1 MAKVATPK
9 YWFVGVSVDSLYAVL
24 STLASGPLS
33 WKQLLEAVIGKA
45 YFKSSEQNVD
55 TIVYQHM
62 AVARLLDL
70 ARTSKATHRL
80 ARSGFTFITETAE
93 DLKRSILRNL
103 VFDNTNTP
111 SPLGKFMAFF
121 NDALYRT
128 HDDFV
133 RSANAIVIEY
143 QSSRNSR
150 VLGIDGTEIACLS
163 SRAHVTEVYWG
174 VRPFLISIDLIG
186 EVACGG
192 SSLDRVGTCSVLYPT
207 NDRATKL
214 STQEAK
220 AVFEQTVREKFA
232 EEARISI
239 ARFKEAVCTTQHIQP
254 DAFDELLRNVYN
266 AFPNAF
272 YLDRI
277 PSVIVGRN
285 EREYVS
291 VNGEWRSFVI
301 MGPESRRWRNS

>member
-1 MAKVATPK
+1 MPEVTAPK
-9 YWFVGVSVDSLYAVL
+9 YWFVGVKVDSLHAVL

-55 TIVYQHM
+55 TIVHQHM

-70 ARTSKATHRL
+70 ARTSKGTHRL
-80 ARSGFTFITETAE
+80 ARSGSRFVIETAA
-93 DLKRSILRNL
+93 DVKRSLLRNL
-103 VFDNTNTP
+103 VIANAKTP
-111 SPLGKFMAFF
+111 SPLSKFMAYFG
-121 NDALYRT
+121 DERYIT
-128 HDDFV
+128 HHDFV
-133 RSANAIVIEY
+133 RFANAVVIEY

-150 VLGIDGTEIACLS
+150 VLSIDGTEIACLS
-163 SRAHVTEVYWG
+163 SRAHVTEAYWG
-174 VRPFLISIDLIG
+174 IRPFLISIDLIG
-186 EVACGG
+186 EVAYGA
-192 SSLDRVGTCSVLYPT
+192 SSSERVGTCSVLYPT
-207 NDRATKL
+207 KDRATKL

-220 AVFEQTVREKFA
+220 AVFELTAREKFA
-232 EEARISI
+232 DEVRISI
-239 ARFKEAVCTTQHIQP
+239 ARFKEAVCTTQHIHP
-254 DAFDELLRNVYN
+254 GAFDKLLRNVYN

-285 EREYVS
+285 EREYVY

-301 MGPESRRWRNS
+301 MGPEARRRRNS